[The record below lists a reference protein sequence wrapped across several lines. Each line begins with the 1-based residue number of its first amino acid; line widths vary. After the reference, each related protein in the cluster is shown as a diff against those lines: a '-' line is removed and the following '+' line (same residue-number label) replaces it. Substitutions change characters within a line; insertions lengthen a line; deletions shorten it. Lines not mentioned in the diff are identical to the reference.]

1 MFTENDFQVTLMN
14 KNEVKDFIRKHGEFA
29 CVCYNTPIVQAEQV
43 GLHCLQSGHLSGSRH
58 LYFVFNIGNIPRF
71 TVDQLVR
78 HEVGVVKNVQSLRYV
93 TKGNLED
100 IDAGFNIYIPPELRD
115 NIEDRWE
122 FQRTEDYLNL
132 TYRRLIKYQRHI
144 VNKERANEIA
154 RTFIPIG
161 VATSCSFACN
171 LEGLI
176 NLAHKRLCN
185 RAELPIHKLV
195 QMMVKEVVA
204 VEPRYKEFLVPQC
217 KYLGYCPEGKGCGM
231 YEPKKIEK

>member
-1 MFTENDFQVTLMN
+1 MFTEKDFEVTLLN
-14 KNEVKDFIRKHGEFA
+14 PEEVKQFIKKHGEFA
-29 CVCYNTPIVQAEQV
+29 CVCYNTPIERAEGT
-43 GLHCLQSGHLSGSRH
+43 GLHCLKSGHLSGSRH
-58 LYFVFNIGNIPRF
+58 LYFVFNIGNVPRF

-100 IDAGFNIYIPPELRD
+100 IDAGFNVYIPPELRD

-161 VATSCSFACN
+161 VATECSFACN

-217 KYLGYCPEGKGCGM
+217 EYLGYCPEGKGCGM